1 MASRANALSMLKDM
15 FPTIPTETIAAVL
28 ENHDGDIEGSI
39 EALLSVCSPALGSD
53 KGLQAPSPVS
63 QSANDQVWRDEE
75 LARALQ
81 AQLNAETS
89 TRSAPGWLLSEG
101 REAQSPSAARDVS
114 WAQGEDDPLKEWRDM
129 ANSVGQT
136 VAEGLTSFADS
147 VSSWLSG
154 PLDGELEPETPSRR
168 AASASEAGK
177 HEEEDTVVVAGDA
190 ERHMAAHRR
199 TSSRSLE
206 DCNIH
211 RSSSGVPQG
220 EDNGVMRSG
229 DNKKDK

>member
-1 MASRANALSMLKDM
+1 MTDGIDCELSEAQEWGKAPVPCQHSDCGQRV
-15 FPTIPTETIAAVL
+15 AA
-28 ENHDGDIEGSI
+28 
-39 EALLSVCSPALGSD
+39 
-53 KGLQAPSPVS
+53 
-63 QSANDQVWRDEE
+63 
-75 LARALQ
+75 ARA
-81 AQLNAETS
+81 
-89 TRSAPGWLLSEG
+89 
-101 REAQSPSAARDVS
+101 
-114 WAQGEDDPLKEWRDM
+114 
-129 ANSVGQT
+129 
-136 VAEGLTSFADS
+136 
-147 VSSWLSG
+147 
-154 PLDGELEPETPSRR
+154 RR
-168 AASASEAGK
+168 AESALYGCSEAGK